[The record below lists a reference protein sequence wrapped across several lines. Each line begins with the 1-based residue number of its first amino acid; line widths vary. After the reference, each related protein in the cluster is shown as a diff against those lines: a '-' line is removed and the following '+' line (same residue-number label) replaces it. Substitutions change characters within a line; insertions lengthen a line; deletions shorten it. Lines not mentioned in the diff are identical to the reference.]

1 MRCLLASS
9 ASGAAHTL
17 LARKGNPME
26 RFAALAGLLILTA
39 CGHAGAG
46 SSGAEMFMSAA
57 APEVSQAPSPQ
68 TEVADV
74 PRLGIDACKDVIA
87 EQARRLGAIHVEAVS
102 AGQPRRLRNGF
113 TEAALDAS
121 IIYRQE
127 NLVQLREARV
137 TCELDQ
143 DGKVVSLL

>member
-1 MRCLLASS
+1 MA
-9 ASGAAHTL
+9 
-17 LARKGNPME
+17 

-39 CGHAGAG
+39 CGHAGSG

-57 APEVSQAPSPQ
+57 APEVLQAPSPQ
-68 TEVADV
+68 TEVAEV